1 MDKMI
6 IMDVKKEKGDNP
18 AFSNSLSDHRKCVGF
33 IHYSAP
39 PTETGGVERVI
50 DAHIR
55 FLAKR
60 TEYKIHLIYGAGGGY
75 KSDRILESKISVLSP
90 QNQEVKATQELVFS
104 ERREVKSF
112 TNLKNKIKSQL
123 SPILADLDV
132 CIVHNIPSMPFNLAA
147 TAAINELADESKTR
161 FVFWIHDIALLR
173 PEWVGKEKEF
183 PANLFLHR
191 GPNITYVTITEYRAR
206 QLEGLK
212 FDGVQVIPNGV
223 NIEDYLKIDKV
234 TLELMHRLGIKFQDL
249 IILVP
254 VRVTP
259 RKNIE
264 MVIWVAEELKHL
276 LSSDQT
282 LKVLI
287 TGPPDHQ
294 ATTMGMRYLEYLN
307 ELIKRRGLEEEIIFC
322 HDLISYDRA
331 FVGNKV
337 LKWSVGDIYS
347 ISDLV
352 FVPSKEEGFGLP
364 VIEAGAA
371 RKMVFCSRIPP
382 FQELIREDID
392 GFMFDLN
399 ESPKNVAFR
408 IYKEYILDVVGS
420 NFNNVARKFS
430 WDAILA
436 KRFLSLL

>member
-1 MDKMI
+1 
-6 IMDVKKEKGDNP
+6 MDVKKEKGDNSIL
-18 AFSNSLSDHRKCVGF
+18 FDSLRGHKKCVGI

-39 PTETGGVERVI
+39 PTEKGGVERVI

-60 TEYKIHLIYGAGGGY
+60 IEYTIHMIYGVGGGY
-75 KSDRILESKISVLSP
+75 KNDKILESKISVLSP
-90 QNQEVKATQELVFS
+90 QNQEVKTTQELILS

-112 TNLKNKIKSQL
+112 ISLKNKIKSRL
-123 SPILADLDV
+123 NPILTDLDV

-147 TAAINELADESKTR
+147 TAAINELADELKTR

-173 PEWVGKEKEF
+173 QEWIGKEKEF
-183 PANLFLHR
+183 PANLFLHKS
-191 GPNITYVTITEYRAR
+191 PNITYVTVTEYRAR
-206 QLEGLK
+206 QLRELQL
-212 FDGVQVIPNGV
+212 DNVQVIPNGV

-264 MVIWVAEELKHL
+264 MAIWVADELKHL
-276 LSSDQT
+276 LGSDQT
-282 LKVLI
+282 LKVLV

-294 ATTMGMRYLEYLN
+294 ATTMGMDYLEYLN
-307 ELIKRRGLEEEIIFC
+307 KLIKRRGLEEEIIFC
-322 HDLISYDRA
+322 HDLISYDRV
-331 FVGNKV
+331 FVGNRV
-337 LKWSVGDIYS
+337 LKWSVGDVYS

-382 FQELIREDID
+382 FQELIKEDID

-399 ESPKNVAFR
+399 GSPKDVAFR
-408 IYKEYILDVVGS
+408 IYKEYILDIVGS
-420 NFNNVARKFS
+420 NFNNVARRFT

-436 KRFLSLL
+436 KRFLSLLNI